1 MTSAVQGV
9 RNLAFV
15 GHPSAGKTT
24 LVDALAFAL
33 GAASRKGSVTDKTSI
48 CDTEPEEQEK
58 GHTLQLSVVQ
68 TQTKTH
74 VWTLMDTPGYQDFIG
89 DCHGAI
95 VAADVVVGVVSAA
108 GKVTQNL
115 RHKLEHAAKL
125 GKGRVI
131 VVTHLDAE
139 NHDYEALVAE
149 LDEVVGEVCVPYLVP
164 DALGH
169 AFSRVESIVDADRNG
184 WKKNLMDRVMDACE
198 DDEMMNHYL
207 DTGELT
213 DEELHLELPLSI
225 ATGSLVPVLCCNPVT
240 GVGVDQVLAFLAE
253 YAPDPSFFESV
264 DAAGEAIALDPEAT
278 LVAQVFNVRADPHV
292 GKLCTA
298 RVMAGQITSHDALIG
313 PHSGGK
319 PEKLGGLFRQFGKRK
334 REPVESA
341 KAGEIVAFTKVEHV
355 AYGDGVTHA
364 GKEPVALAPIELPEP
379 MVALA
384 VQPKSRADEQKIGEA
399 LKKLEAEDPTL
410 RITHDA
416 ETHELVLYGMSDL
429 HLQVVEARLKRR
441 FGVEVT
447 SHLPRIAYR
456 ETVTRPAD
464 GHHRHKKQSGGRGQF
479 GECYV
484 RVRPLPKGSGV
495 VFTDA
500 VVGGSIPRNLIPAVE
515 KGMREIVSKGVL
527 THSQVVDI
535 EFEVYDGKYHDVDS
549 DEASFKMAGARA
561 FMDAFNKAHPVL
573 LEPVMEMQISIPTDA
588 AGAIFSDLTSHRRAH
603 VLDQWTEGD
612 GRTTVIKAHAP
623 LSAIQTYQRD
633 LKSQT
638 AGEGMY
644 TLKVADYA
652 PVPGQEQQKLLAQ
665 IGKKHDLDE

>member
-15 GHPSAGKTT
+15 GHPSSGKTT

-33 GAASRKGSVTDKTSI
+33 GVSPRKGSVTDKTSI

-68 TQTKTH
+68 AQTKTH
-74 VWTLMDTPGYQDFIG
+74 AWTLMDTPGYQDFVG
-89 DCHGAI
+89 DCHGAM
-95 VAADVVVGVVSAA
+95 VASDVVVGVVSAA
-108 GKVTQNL
+108 GKVSQNL
-115 RHKLEHAAKL
+115 RHKLEHAARL

-139 NHDYEALVAE
+139 NHDYDALVTE
-149 LDEVVGEVCVPYLVP
+149 LDEVIGEVCVPYLVP

-169 AFSRVESIVDADRNG
+169 AFSRVESIVAADRNG

-207 DTGELT
+207 DTGALT

-225 ATGSLVPVLCCNPVT
+225 AKGSLVPVLCCNPVS

-253 YAPDPSFFESV
+253 YAPDPSFFQML
-264 DAAGEAIALDPEAT
+264 DAAGERIALDPEGA
-278 LVAQVFNVRADPHV
+278 LVARVFNVRADPHV

-298 RVMAGQITSHDALIG
+298 RVMAGQIGAHDAVVG
-313 PHSGGK
+313 PHSAGK
-319 PEKLGGLFRQFGKRK
+319 PEKLGGLVRQVGKR
-334 REPVESA
+334 RRDPIEGA

-355 AYGDGVTHA
+355 AFGDTVTSA
-364 GKEPVALAPIELPEP
+364 GKEPRSLAPIELPEP

-399 LKKLEAEDPTL
+399 LKKMEAEDPTL
-410 RITHDA
+410 RVKHDPD
-416 ETHELVLYGMSDL
+416 THELVLYGMSDL

-441 FGVEVT
+441 FGVEVS

-484 RVRPLPKGSGV
+484 RVRPSPKGSGV
-495 VFTDA
+495 TFTDA

-515 KGMREIVSKGVL
+515 KGMRDIVSKGVL
-527 THSQVVDI
+527 THSQVVDLD
-535 EFEVYDGKYHDVDS
+535 FEVYDGKYHDVDS

-561 FMDAFNKAHPVL
+561 FMDAFHKAHPVL
-573 LEPVMEMQISIPTDA
+573 LEPVMEMSISIPTEC

-603 VLDQWTEGD
+603 VLDQWTEAD

-638 AGEGMY
+638 AGEGAY
-644 TLKVADYA
+644 TLKLADYS
-652 PVPGQEQQKLLAQ
+652 PVPAQEQARLLAQ
-665 IGKKHDLDE
+665 IGRKHEFED

>member
-1 MTSAVQGV
+1 M
-9 RNLAFV
+9 AFV

-33 GAASRKGSVTDKTSI
+33 GASPRKGSVTDRTSI

-68 TQTKTH
+68 AHTKTRN
-74 VWTLMDTPGYQDFIG
+74 WTLMDTPGYQDFIG
-89 DCHGAI
+89 DCNGAI
-95 VAADVVVGVVSAA
+95 TAADVVVGVVSAA
-108 GKVTQNL
+108 GKVSQNL

-139 NHDYEALVAE
+139 NHDYDALVEE
-149 LDEVVGEVCVPYLVP
+149 LDAVIGEVCVPYLVP
-164 DALGH
+164 DALGRNFKH
-169 AFSRVESIVDADRNG
+169 VESIVEADRNG
-184 WKKNLMDRVMDACE
+184 WKKNLMDRAMDACQ
-198 DDEMMNHYL
+198 DDELMSHYL
-207 DTGELT
+207 ETGELT
-213 DEELHLELPLSI
+213 DEELHLELPLAI
-225 ATGSLVPVLCCNPVT
+225 ARGSLVPILCCNPLT
-240 GVGVDQVLAFLAE
+240 GAGVDKVLAFLE
-253 YAPDPSFFESV
+253 EFAPDPSFFPSRG
-264 DAAGEAIALDPEAT
+264 AAGETIALDPEAQ
-278 LVAQVFNVRADPHV
+278 LVAQVFNVRADAHV
-292 GKLCTA
+292 GKVCTA
-298 RVMAGQITSHDALIG
+298 RILAGHMTSHDALVG
-313 PHSGGK
+313 PHSHGK
-319 PEKLGGLFRQFGKRK
+319 PEKVGGLFRQAGKRK
-334 REPVESA
+334 REPVEGA

-355 AYGDGVTHA
+355 ATGDSVTHA
-364 GKEPVALAPIELPEP
+364 GKTPVALPAIELPEP

-384 VQPKSRADEQKIGEA
+384 VAPKSRADEQKIGEA

-410 RITHDA
+410 RIKHDPD
-416 ETHELVLYGMSDL
+416 THELVLQGMSDL

-456 ETVTRPAD
+456 ETVSRPAD

-484 RVRPLPKGSGV
+484 RVRPLPKGSGL

-515 KGMREIVSKGVL
+515 KGMREIASKGVL
-527 THSQVVDI
+527 THSQVVDL
-535 EFEVYDGKYHDVDS
+535 EFEVHDGKYHDVDS

-561 FMDAFNKAHPVL
+561 FMDAFHKAHPVL
-573 LEPVMEMQISIPTDA
+573 LEPVMEMRISIPTDC
-588 AGAIFSDLTSHRRAH
+588 AGVIFSDLTSHRRAH
-603 VLDQWTEGD
+603 VLDQWTEGE

-638 AGEGMY
+638 AGEGVY
-644 TLKVADYA
+644 TVTLADYS
-652 PVPGQEQQKLLAQ
+652 PVPAAEQQRLLAQ
-665 IGKKHDLDE
+665 IGRKHEFED